1 MRALWFEDV
10 GQLAWR
16 EVEDLVVRQPLE
28 AIVRPVASTTCD
40 LDRAIVH
47 GLVPL
52 GIGFPIGHECVA
64 EVLEVGAAVHR
75 VTVGDLVVVPWH
87 ISCGAC
93 PPCRNALP
101 AACTT
106 VPGLQGYGASI
117 AGEWGGLFSEQ
128 ARVPYADAML
138 TRLPTGVDPAA
149 AAAVS
154 DNLTVAYVCATR
166 GLRRHPDARAL
177 VVSSLRSLGLFA
189 VDQALGADVG
199 AEVDAGTQH
208 PALRGGHWRYQ
219 RRWPFA

>member
-1 MRALWFEDV
+1 V
-10 GQLAWR
+10 
-16 EVEDLVVRQPLE
+16 
-28 AIVRPVASTTCD
+28 
-40 LDRAIVH
+40 
-47 GLVPL
+47 
-52 GIGFPIGHECVA
+52 
-64 EVLEVGAAVHR
+64 
-75 VTVGDLVVVPWH
+75 
-87 ISCGAC
+87 
-93 PPCRNALP
+93 
-101 AACTT
+101 
-106 VPGLQGYGASI
+106 
-117 AGEWGGLFSEQ
+117 
-128 ARVPYADAML
+128 L
-138 TRLPTGVDPAA
+138 TRLPAGVDPAA